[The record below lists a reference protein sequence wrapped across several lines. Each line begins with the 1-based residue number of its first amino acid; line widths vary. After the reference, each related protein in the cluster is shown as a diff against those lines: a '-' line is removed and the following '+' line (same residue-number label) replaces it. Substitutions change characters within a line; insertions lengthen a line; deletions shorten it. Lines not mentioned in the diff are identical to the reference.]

1 MTQKTLKKISIDGVL
16 IGDGEPTYIIAEIGI
31 NHNGDVN
38 LAKQLIDS
46 AVEAGVNA
54 VKFQKRDLDSLYKK
68 QILDDPNLDSQGLEI
83 LLDVLKEV
91 EFSESEYREIIEYC
105 NEKNITF
112 LCTPW
117 DKKSVD
123 FLEQFDV
130 PAYKI
135 ASADMTNLPLIQYI
149 SNTKKPIIVSTGMST
164 MDEIETTVN
173 FMKNEQDTFLLLHC
187 NSTYPSPS
195 ELLNL
200 SLITELKNKFD
211 VPIGY
216 SGHEQ
221 GIIPSVTAANL
232 GAVLIER
239 HITLDKSMEGLD
251 QAASLE
257 PNEFKELVFSI
268 RESEKAVGKPIK
280 KMTRGEILQREVLG
294 KSLVC
299 SSDIKIGDLFS
310 ELNIDVKGPSK
321 GVSPQN
327 YFNILGKKSTREIK
341 KGEYLLSS
349 DLQ

>member
-1 MTQKTLKKISIDGVL
+1 MKKISIDGVL